1 MHMRIFVFLNRFLLE
16 HIAVLVLQRCR
27 NLFIALQVT
36 TTARMPSP
44 LRLVPSLASGLCL
57 MSEATALGIVQQLAT
72 LGKGTAQVVHV
83 KVFVDLIAT
92 PPWLPSRNGRVSGSH
107 SV

>member
-36 TTARMPSP
+36 TTARIQ
-44 LRLVPSLASGLCL
+44 
-57 MSEATALGIVQQLAT
+57 TVQ
-72 LGKGTAQVVHV
+72 GG
-83 KVFVDLIAT
+83 
-92 PPWLPSRNGRVSGSH
+92 GC
-107 SV
+107 